1 MFLEM
6 ARKYADQQHLPSA
19 QRDELETFAHLR
31 NTISHGRWNDGQPIA
46 DPNEATVTEIER
58 LRDQIISPPKAV
70 TFLPK
75 GQVCT
80 ASPDDPVSATL
91 KHVMDFDYSQI
102 PVYNDAHYEG
112 ILTTNTVA
120 RWAAYWL
127 GRGYKL
133 SGTESVSR
141 VLAFTEPCERVLFA
155 SPAIT
160 AAEAVDK
167 LTHGGVGRTPV
178 TALLITE
185 DGLESG
191 TPTGIITSSDLPELS
206 TALRTDPF

>member
-1 MFLEM
+1 MKHMSRGERFI
-6 ARKYADQQHLPSA
+6 AA
-19 QRDELETFAHLR
+19 F
-31 NTISHGRWNDGQPIA
+31 ND
-46 DPNEATVTEIER
+46 IEDKFR
-58 LRDQIISPPKAV
+58 RTLN
-70 TFLPK
+70 
-75 GQVCT
+75 
-80 ASPDDPVSATL
+80 PD
-91 KHVMDFDYSQI
+91 K
-102 PVYNDAHYEG
+102 
-112 ILTTNTVA
+112 
-120 RWAAYWL
+120 
-127 GRGYKL
+127 YKL
-133 SGTESVSR
+133 SGTEPVSR

-167 LTHGGVGRTPV
+167 LTHGGEGRTPV